1 MPPALSTPTNQPK
14 IKDFLANLVTGGVS
28 KKAAATAAKQAHG
41 KALAEVWRLEDALAA
56 AWAEEA
62 RLLGAAEAAREADYR
77 RKQNL
82 RQLKSVRVRVVDLT
96 VDRGSREARRQVT
109 LAQLAAGTAV
119 FMN

>member
-1 MPPALSTPTNQPK
+1 MRNS
-14 IKDFLANLVTGGVS
+14 VTGGI

-62 RLLGAAEAAREADYR
+62 RLLAAADTAREADAR
-77 RKQNL
+77 RRATLDQV
-82 RQLKSVRVRVVDLT
+82 RSGRVRVIDLT
-96 VDRGSREARRQVT
+96 VDRGSREARRQEN
-109 LAQLAAGTAV
+109 LAELAAGTAV